1 MRSGFRAEAWMRI
14 ARKSGCHKAPMKEI
28 DSEKPILVTGGGG
41 YIASW
46 ILRYLLEDGRT
57 VRATVRSKSPEK
69 TGHLTRLAEGS
80 PGTLELFEAD
90 LTRAG
95 SFDEAMA
102 GCELVMHTASPF
114 FIEKSKDPEK
124 ELIGP
129 ARDGT
134 RIVLEGANRTASVK
148 RIVLTSSVAAV
159 MGDAADIKNIQG
171 DSFTEEHWNES
182 SDLSHNPYPF
192 SKTLAEREAWKIV
205 EAQDRWD
212 LLVINPSFVLGPAL
226 SDRSDSTSVNFMRD
240 MVNGRFAT
248 GCPPFYFGVV
258 DVRDVARAHIL
269 AGFTPGASGRHITSA
284 DTVPF
289 LDMANILRE
298 KYGSQYKI
306 PKKQVPAFML
316 YLIGPLFG
324 LSWKYVARNAGI
336 AYRMDNSY
344 SKKDLGLEYRPIKE
358 TLIESIE
365 QLEKNGQI

>member
-1 MRSGFRAEAWMRI
+1 MDRG
-14 ARKSGCHKAPMKEI
+14 
-28 DSEKPILVTGGGG
+28 KPILVTGGGG

-46 ILRYLLEDGRT
+46 IVRYLLEDGLN
-57 VRATVRSKSPEK
+57 VRATVRDKSPGK
-69 TGHLTRLAEGS
+69 TGHLTKLAEGA
-80 PGTLELFEAD
+80 PGSLELVEAD
-90 LTRAG
+90 LTREG
-95 SFDEAMA
+95 SFDEGMA

-114 FIEKSKDPEK
+114 FIEKPKDPEK

-134 RIVLEGANRTASVK
+134 RVVLEAANRTASVK
-148 RIVLTSSVAAV
+148 RVVLTSSVAAV
-159 MGDAADIKNIQG
+159 MGDAADVQNISG
-171 DSFTEEHWNES
+171 DTFTEEHWNET
-182 SDLSHNPYPF
+182 SDLSHNPYPY
-192 SKTLAEREAWKIV
+192 SKTLAEREAWKV
-205 EAQDRWD
+205 AEAQDRWD

-226 SDRSDSTSVNFMRD
+226 SDRGDSTSVNFMRD

-298 KYGSQYKI
+298 KYGDRYKI
-306 PKKQVPAFML
+306 PKSQVPALLL
-316 YLIGPLFG
+316 YIVGPLFG
-324 LSWKYVARNAGI
+324 LSWKYLSRNAGI
-336 AYRMDNSY
+336 AYKLDNSY
-344 SKKDLGLEYRPIKE
+344 SKKDLGLEYRPLKE
-358 TLIESIE
+358 TLLDSIE